1 MSWCAFSRLASNSQR
16 LSALYPQEKE
26 SKKKQAMK
34 PALLETIFLQS
45 TNLFG
50 SFCRRRFFWFYF
62 LFHGFHIDVG
72 ENPSGMLIDNNLF
85 LLPDL
90 RNLLRRD
97 DDVAS
102 FGCSPHHAHDGQAI
116 GQTTAEALII

>member
-1 MSWCAFSRLASNSQR
+1 MRWCAFSRLASNNQR

-26 SKKKQAMK
+26 SKKKQAVK

-50 SFCRRRFFWFYF
+50 SFCRRRFFRFY
-62 LFHGFHIDVG
+62 LLLHGFHIDVR
-72 ENPSGMLIDNNLF
+72 EDSSGMLIDNNFF

-90 RNLLRRD
+90 CNLLRGD

-102 FGCSPHHAHDGQAI
+102 FGSAP
-116 GQTTAEALII
+116 